1 MKKQYINPTTEII
14 DIKINQQLLAGSDIS
29 LSNDGDDI
37 INDNS
42 LQLAPDFVFED
53 PIFNQIVNN

>member
-14 DIKINQQLLAGSDIS
+14 DININQQLLVGSDIN
-29 LSNDGDDI
+29 LSNDVGDI

-42 LQLAPDFVFED
+42 LQLAPDFGFED
-53 PIFNQIVNN
+53 PLFNQILNN